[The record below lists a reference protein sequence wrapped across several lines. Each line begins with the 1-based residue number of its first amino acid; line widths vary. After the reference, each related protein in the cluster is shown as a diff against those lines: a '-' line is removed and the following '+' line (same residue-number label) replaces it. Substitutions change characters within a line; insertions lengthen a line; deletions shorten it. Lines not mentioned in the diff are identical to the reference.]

1 MLAMTTRILARF
13 ATQAVNY
20 YKLFNIPPNF
30 TEQQLKASYL

>member
-1 MLAMTTRILARF
+1 MTTRILARF
-13 ATQAVNY
+13 TTAQTVNY